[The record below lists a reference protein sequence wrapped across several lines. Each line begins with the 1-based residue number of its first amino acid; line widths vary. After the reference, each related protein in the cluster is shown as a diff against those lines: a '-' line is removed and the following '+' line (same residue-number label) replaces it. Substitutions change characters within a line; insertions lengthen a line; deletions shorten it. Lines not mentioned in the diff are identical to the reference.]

1 MKRALAVA
9 AVLALGALAAVAPT
23 VYDRYQERT
32 VHREALEAAESLR
45 AQIDRFYAERRRL
58 PEHAEVAPFRIERHH
73 RARLIAFEPEQKRI
87 LVTMGGTGRRF
98 ALVALE
104 SGGSLR
110 WTCRAIDVP
119 ENDLPPR
126 CRG

>member
-1 MKRALAVA
+1 VKRAPAVA
-9 AVLALGALAAVAPT
+9 AVLVLGALVATAPT
-23 VYDRYQERT
+23 MYDRYREKT
-32 VHREALEAAESLR
+32 VHREALESAENLR
-45 AQIDRFYAERRRL
+45 AQVDRFYAERRRL
-58 PEHAEVAPFRIERHH
+58 PEPAEAAAFRFEPHH

-98 ALVALE
+98 ALIALE